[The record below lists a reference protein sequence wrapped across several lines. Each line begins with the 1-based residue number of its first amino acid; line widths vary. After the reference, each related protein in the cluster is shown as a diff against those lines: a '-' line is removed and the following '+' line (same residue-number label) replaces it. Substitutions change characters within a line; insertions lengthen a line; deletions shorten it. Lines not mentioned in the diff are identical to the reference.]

1 MKTTKG
7 LTIVEALVCL
17 VIIGIGFIAVN
28 QLISFS
34 VASMDRSLER
44 TKVTFL
50 SEMVIEDM
58 LGDRMNAS
66 NYSFFEKCDHSASSA
81 DGLSNAQKNKWRD
94 KFRAA
99 NQIIV
104 DGKEKK
110 PKCFKDLNDEKRALV
125 NSSDK
130 TGVTG
135 RFIFKTNKGSKIKY
149 LGVGLK

>member
-1 MKTTKG
+1 MKSTKG

-34 VASMDRSLER
+34 VASMDQSLER

-66 NYSFFEKCDHSASSA
+66 NYSFFLFHI
-81 DGLSNAQKNKWRD
+81 L
-94 KFRAA
+94 
-99 NQIIV
+99 
-104 DGKEKK
+104 
-110 PKCFKDLNDEKRALV
+110 CF
-125 NSSDK
+125 
-130 TGVTG
+130 
-135 RFIFKTNKGSKIKY
+135 
-149 LGVGLK
+149 

>member
-1 MKTTKG
+1 MKSTKG

-66 NYSFFEKCDHSASSA
+66 NYSFFLFHI
-81 DGLSNAQKNKWRD
+81 L
-94 KFRAA
+94 
-99 NQIIV
+99 
-104 DGKEKK
+104 
-110 PKCFKDLNDEKRALV
+110 CF
-125 NSSDK
+125 
-130 TGVTG
+130 
-135 RFIFKTNKGSKIKY
+135 
-149 LGVGLK
+149 

>member
-58 LGDRMNAS
+58 LGDRLNAS
-66 NYSFFEKCDHSASSA
+66 NYSFFEKIY
-81 DGLSNAQKNKWRD
+81 
-94 KFRAA
+94 
-99 NQIIV
+99 II
-104 DGKEKK
+104 
-110 PKCFKDLNDEKRALV
+110 F
-125 NSSDK
+125 
-130 TGVTG
+130 TWM
-135 RFIFKTNKGSKIKY
+135 IYYIIK
-149 LGVGLK
+149 